1 MPLKDSLRL
10 TGFEHNA
17 ISPLGTTVQIP
28 IILSHRITQLQP
40 RNFFMGGGEVELKL
54 FADVDQF
61 IQIVKPFV
69 ADVTMDGND
78 NE

>member
-1 MPLKDSLRL
+1 
-10 TGFEHNA
+10 
-17 ISPLGTTVQIP
+17 
-28 IILSHRITQLQP
+28 
-40 RNFFMGGGEVELKL
+40 MGGGEVELKL

-78 NE
+78 KE